1 MLNGSP
7 HEYVSNLLTTS
18 LINLAASPF
27 ITDIFILL
35 LFRGGMSVLAW
46 RTQPLG
52 FRSGKWSP
60 AQGWEEAAGHQE
72 SSCMHRLSAH
82 GQFRGMCMLRG
93 VGMQTWIL

>member
-7 HEYVSNLLTTS
+7 HQYVSNLLTTS

-52 FRSGKWSP
+52 FRCGKWSP
-60 AQGWEEAAGHQE
+60 AQRLEEAAGVQESILWWEEAAGHQE

-82 GQFRGMCMLRG
+82 GQL
-93 VGMQTWIL
+93 